1 MKARFLI
8 RSLSASILG
17 LCITVNSY
25 SQCTVCATTGN
36 TWTVSGASSTS
47 YTVASGQKLY
57 IAPGGTY
64 TGTVTLN
71 GGTICN
77 AGTFSPAGFTYT
89 TGTFTNNG
97 TATFASSLLFSA
109 GTINNCSSARITIAG
124 TNQNFT
130 VRGTLQNYGYIQVSG
145 GFLQQGTTHN
155 RGRIKSTSFSNTGP
169 LTNYCHI
176 EVTGNFT
183 NGSFVYGTT
192 TTVGRFN
199 VGGTSSNSGTF
210 GTTGQLD
217 FCDAT
222 STNGGKFDTNTGTV
236 GGISNVTNCTR
247 TGTGCQI
254 TVHTASIVA
263 TPATTSA
270 PGALSKLKVT
280 PTGGFPPYSYQWVSP
295 ATGTADSA
303 MVYPTANTTYSVN
316 VTDAAG
322 SVITKTVTVT
332 VNLKVDGTI
341 TNATRLSPSGGG
353 IALTITGGQSPFTY
367 LWNNGSTQKDRSGLS
382 AGIYSVTV
390 TDVNGQQKQATFYV
404 GNAIEWIMPAGS
416 MVTANGDGTILSR
429 TSASNDWC
437 GANAR
442 SNNRVLARSTD
453 PAPNHWVTFSVPD
466 VTKTCLVGF
475 ASQALTDDEYM
486 MHYRLL
492 IQNGVLIVIEI
503 DQDGFYKTEQIGTI
517 ANGDQLR
524 MEINGEGIRFLKNNT
539 LLYTSKTY
547 GQAIYYLEA
556 DIEMNGGSVREIRTS
571 APYTP

>member
-1 MKARFLI
+1 MRTRLFHI
-8 RSLSASILG
+8 SIL
-17 LCITVNSY
+17 LSIFTLSIANSLNA
-25 SQCTVCATTGN
+25 QCPACATTGN
-36 TWTVSGASSTS
+36 TWTVSGTSSTS
-47 YTVASGQKLY
+47 YTVGTGQSLY

-71 GGTICN
+71 GGIICN
-77 AGTFSPAGFTYT
+77 AGAFNPAGFTYT

-97 TATFASSLLFSA
+97 TATFSSSLVFNA

-130 VRGTLQNYGYIQVSG
+130 VKGTLQNYGYIQVSG
-145 GFLQQGTTHN
+145 GFFQQGTTHN
-155 RGRIKSTSFSNTGP
+155 RGRIRTFNFGNTGP

-176 EVTGNFT
+176 EVTNNFT
-183 NGSFVYGTT
+183 NSSFVYGTT

-236 GGISNVTNCTR
+236 GGAVNVTHCTR

-254 TVHTASIVA
+254 AVHTLSLTA
-263 TPATTSA
+263 TPSTTSA
-270 PGALSKLKVT
+270 PGALSKLKVVAS
-280 PTGGFPPYSYQWVSP
+280 GGFTPYTWQWLGG
-295 ATGTADSA
+295 ATGTADSTL
-303 MVYPTANTTYSVN
+303 VYPTANTTYSVN

-322 SVITKTVTVT
+322 SVVTGTVTVV
-332 VNLKVDGTI
+332 VNLKIDGTV
-341 TNATRLSPSGGG
+341 TNATRTNANAGA
-353 IALTITGGQSPFTY
+353 IALTVTGGRSPFTY
-367 LWNNGSTQKDRSGLS
+367 LWNNGSTAKDRSGLS

-390 TDVNGQQKQATFYV
+390 TDANGQQKQATFYV
-404 GNAIEWIMPAGS
+404 GNAIEWIMPSGS
-416 MVTANGDGTILSR
+416 MVTANDDGTILTRSG
-429 TSASNDWC
+429 AFNDWC

-442 SNNRVLARSTD
+442 SNNRVLARTTD
-453 PAPNHWVTFSVPD
+453 PAPNHWVTFSVSD
-466 VTKTCLVGF
+466 VTKTCVVGF
-475 ASQALTDDEYM
+475 ASQAASDDEYM

-492 IQNGVLIVIEI
+492 IQNGTLIVIEI
-503 DQDGFYKTEQIGTI
+503 DQDGFYKTQQIGNI

-524 MEINGEGIRFLKNNT
+524 MEINGEGIRFIKNNT
-539 LLYTSKTY
+539 LLYTSTVY
-547 GQAIYYLEA
+547 GPAIYYLEA
-556 DIEMNGGSVREIRTS
+556 DIETNGGSVRELRTS